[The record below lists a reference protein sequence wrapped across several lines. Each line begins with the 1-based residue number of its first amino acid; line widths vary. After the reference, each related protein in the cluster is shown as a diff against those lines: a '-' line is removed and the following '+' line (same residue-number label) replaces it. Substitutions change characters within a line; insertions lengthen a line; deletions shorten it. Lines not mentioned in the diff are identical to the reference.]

1 MCSTGCDHCLMKR
14 YWICAV
20 QISIILLLGN
30 SSPIIVSVVG
40 VMKDISLVVSSVVIF
55 GVELSHM
62 QVGHASITWFTDY

>member
-1 MCSTGCDHCLMKR
+1 MKR